1 MDLQTA
7 ANILL
12 AAGIAGI
19 GWFAR
24 VLWEANKD
32 LREDLARLR
41 EKIAETYVTKVD
53 FRDAWREVMD
63 LLRAIDG
70 KLDRKADK

>member
-1 MDLQTA
+1 MDFQFAFNTVL
-7 ANILL
+7 
-12 AAGIAGI
+12 GICLVGA

-24 VLWEANKD
+24 VMWEANKE
-32 LREDLARLR
+32 LRQDLANLR